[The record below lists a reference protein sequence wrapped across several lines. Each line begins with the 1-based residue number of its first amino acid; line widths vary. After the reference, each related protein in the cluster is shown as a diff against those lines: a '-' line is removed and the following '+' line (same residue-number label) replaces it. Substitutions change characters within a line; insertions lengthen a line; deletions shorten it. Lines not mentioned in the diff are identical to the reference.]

1 MLLQCDWL
9 KGHGVSPATSYGLLS
24 LRWSCTR
31 AASYSAA
38 QGGSE
43 NFAEVVIMWHW
54 QYSCW
59 WLYWR
64 LPGHAPGSSRS
75 PAEPIRHCSPGLWCP
90 SRTWQVQEEIT
101 LFTLMEGEQESS
113 WEDKRTEEIGW
124 GVRRLKR
131 GWNEEGKGKF
141 WEQAGR
147 SDNDPACSDLC
158 LQLASPQHSVY
169 IGYNINPVYKWL
181 SDLCN

>member
-1 MLLQCDWL
+1 MWL
-9 KGHGVSPATSYGLLS
+9 IKRTWCLPSYILWVIKPTMKLHPS
-24 LRWSCTR
+24 SQLFSSTRRLRKL
-31 AASYSAA
+31 
-38 QGGSE
+38 
-43 NFAEVVIMWHW
+43 IMWHW